1 MCGARIR
8 AAGKFNFP
16 RRRQKKH
23 TLLAKLAANN
33 IISQSEKE
41 ACVDGVRGALI
52 KKCIHTL
59 SAAIRRRRIALLISL
74 QYHTLP
80 RDDTHLPLSA
90 ERGFL
95 LKYYNAS
102 VAPGKCLAAAFFK

>member
-1 MCGARIR
+1 MCARCLVFADERTDERVWQRVRCVR

-41 ACVDGVRGALI
+41 AARVLMGCAGRI
-52 KKCIHTL
+52 KNCIHTL
-59 SAAIRRRRIALLISL
+59 
-74 QYHTLP
+74 
-80 RDDTHLPLSA
+80 
-90 ERGFL
+90 F
-95 LKYYNAS
+95 
-102 VAPGKCLAAAFFK
+102 VATNCC